1 MIRSIGIVRPLD
13 ELGRIVI
20 PIELRRFIGIGQGDT
35 IEFFID
41 NESQRIMMRPYRTQE
56 CLFCQ
61 SMEQLIY
68 FRERFICAAC
78 LQELSPTQQ
87 AGSQQTAN
95 LEIAVALENRN
106 DPDAGTA
113 RRPRQKTS
121 ELIRKLNE
129 VMATYPS
136 ENQSKWAKRI
146 GVSPSRVGQLLR
158 AMKEAGSQQSANQE
172 FAVVLENQ
180 SDSVA
185 GAARRPRQK
194 TSELIRKL
202 NEVMATYPS
211 ENQSQW
217 ANRIVVSPSRV
228 SQLLRAM
235 KEEEGQ

>member
-1 MIRSIGIVRPLD
+1 MIRSIGIVRPID

-41 NESQRIMMRPYRTQE
+41 NEFQRIMMRPYRTQE

-78 LQELSPTQQ
+78 LQELFSTQQ
-87 AGSQQTAN
+87 AGSQQ
-95 LEIAVALENRN
+95 LGDSVVGAV
-106 DPDAGTA
+106 

-146 GVSPSRVGQLLR
+146 GVSPSRVSQLLR
-158 AMKEAGSQQSANQE
+158 AMKEAGSQQTANQE
-172 FAVVLENQ
+172 IAVALGNQ

-185 GAARRPRQK
+185 GAERRPQQK

-211 ENQSQW
+211 ENQSKW
-217 ANRIVVSPSRV
+217 AERIGVSPSRV

-235 KEEEGQ
+235 K